1 MQSQPKTSIFQL
13 KRHKKIQ
20 LCGLIGWHHWHRSE
34 HIALTLRGV
43 RSVSKQPRTRSRLGT
58 FRTSRSAC
66 VRLTGAHQARCFNPG
81 QICVVATVTLRLAW
95 SDVGCRLSF
104 LVACRFKAIA

>member
-1 MQSQPKTSIFQL
+1 LKNPNNRLNEMQSQPKTSIFQL

-43 RSVSKQPRTRSRLGT
+43 
-58 FRTSRSAC
+58 
-66 VRLTGAHQARCFNPG
+66 
-81 QICVVATVTLRLAW
+81 
-95 SDVGCRLSF
+95 
-104 LVACRFKAIA
+104 